1 MDEKH
6 VDILDRIEIKLASN
20 INLNFPNFIIHRCDI
35 LRNINIRCAI
45 DKIYIWVIYR
55 TPKLIIQYI
64 YIYVFL
70 IAVLAT
76 SYIIYG
82 NKQTY
87 SSCFQKAKTYFTGN
101 RKKIKDS
108 VPDQLLKM

>member
-64 YIYVFL
+64 YICFPNSGAGNVLYNLWQQANLL
-70 IAVLAT
+70 I
-76 SYIIYG
+76 
-82 NKQTY
+82 
-87 SSCFQKAKTYFTGN
+87 
-101 RKKIKDS
+101 
-108 VPDQLLKM
+108 LLPKSQNILYR